1 MKIIDKSGL
10 NFHSFRKFYVS
21 NLVRKGVPIPVIA
34 SNVGHQDISTTQSYI
49 FLDDAEKMKL
59 TMNALDRPTE
69 IMQLRPQ
76 QPDFYQQI
84 AMPQPSLPPINAL
97 EKLKLQFINNEVS
110 EEEYI
115 KKLRLLNPEGIK
127 QIVELK
133 AMYD

>member
-1 MKIIDKSGL
+1 
-10 NFHSFRKFYVS
+10 
-21 NLVRKGVPIPVIA
+21 
-34 SNVGHQDISTTQSYI
+34 
-49 FLDDAEKMKL
+49 MKL